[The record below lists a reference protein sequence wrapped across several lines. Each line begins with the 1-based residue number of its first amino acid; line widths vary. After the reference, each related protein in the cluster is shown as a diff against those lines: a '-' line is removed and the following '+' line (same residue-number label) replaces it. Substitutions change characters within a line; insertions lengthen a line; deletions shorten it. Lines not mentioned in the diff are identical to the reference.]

1 MGAGAE
7 RPVTTLPLT
16 YIEDP
21 KQLMR
26 YRIRWALT
34 IIILII
40 MFFILLWASRE
51 LLSSL
56 SEIKQAVTP
65 GGIGTP

>member
-1 MGAGAE
+1 
-7 RPVTTLPLT
+7 
-16 YIEDP
+16 
-21 KQLMR
+21 MR

-34 IIILII
+34 VVILVI